1 MVFSC
6 KKEQNFAICN
16 NMNGLG
22 GNYAKWNKSDREWQ
36 IPYNIIHMWKLKHT
50 SNEYNRKEKGSQIWR
65 TN

>member
-1 MVFSC
+1 
-6 KKEQNFAICN
+6 
-16 NMNGLG
+16 MNGLG